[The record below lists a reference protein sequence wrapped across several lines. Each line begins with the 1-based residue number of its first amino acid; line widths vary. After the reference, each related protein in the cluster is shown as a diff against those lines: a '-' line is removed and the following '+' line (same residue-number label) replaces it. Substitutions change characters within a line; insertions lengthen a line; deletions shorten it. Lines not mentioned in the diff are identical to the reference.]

1 MLLCRRIFHPETVM
15 HSSLHVVTTFAVL
28 VHTVLGCCVHHAH
41 GAMGH
46 AHAAGVP
53 HHDEAACSAHDD
65 HEHSLTCAADDHGRD
80 HDPCRERHCDFIR
93 PGGAQSQKVIAAF
106 VLPLIEMV
114 LPGAHFCEPEAIDGV
129 PPELIALSLPRL
141 HLVKQVLLL

>member
-15 HSSLHVVTTFAVL
+15 HRSLHVVTMFAVL

-41 GAMGH
+41 GGAVD
-46 AHAAGVP
+46 AHSASIP
-53 HHDEAACSAHDD
+53 RHDEAACSAHDD
-65 HEHSLTCAADDHGRD
+65 HEHSLTCAADDHGQD
-80 HDPCRERHCDFIR
+80 DDPCHERHCDFIH
-93 PGGAQSQKVIAAF
+93 PGASQLQKVIAAF

-114 LPGAHFCEPEAIDGV
+114 LPGAEIGDPEGIDRI
-129 PPELIALSLPRL
+129 PPDPVALSLPRL

>member
-15 HSSLHVVTTFAVL
+15 HRSLHVVTMFAVL

-41 GAMGH
+41 GAMADGH
-46 AHAAGVP
+46 VTGVP

-93 PGGAQSQKVIAAF
+93 PGVSQSQKVIAAF

-114 LPGAHFCEPEAIDGV
+114 LPGAEVSEPEAIDGA
-129 PPELIALSLPRL
+129 PSELIALSLPRL